1 MDQRTFIKT
10 IALSETQ
17 KDYFIHYLVHPTSA
31 FYHEQFLFRFEQRL
45 DVTVTIRTLTEIV
58 KRHEINRSIFVLE
71 DEPIQKVYSEPI
83 LDFEH
88 VASADWDDKTIRA
101 YLNQELGKS
110 FQLDKGPLF
119 SCRLLDYKEM
129 GSILSFKYHH
139 ICSDGWSVSLMLDEF
154 TMIYQQLIADQEL
167 VIQRTTHHYADFVE
181 WELNYLASQEGEE
194 ARAFWK
200 KKLGGPL
207 KRLELPMDKTRPST
221 PSFKGGISFF
231 TCKHELRDEMIAYRK
246 NHHYQTD
253 VIYLSLFLAFLSR
266 ISGQDDIIIGVPRF
280 GRPQKE
286 FYSIMGPCLVM
297 LPLRIKIPKNCSF
310 KELARLV
317 QEELSLCSRYQNYPF
332 SLIAGEL
339 DYDRDKKYSS
349 FFSTAFVH
357 QKAIKQDGAYFVGN
371 AQNTFQS
378 NDLTIS
384 SYPIHKNISQYDL
397 CFVVEK
403 DNQQDI
409 LAGFEYNAD
418 ILNEETVVKWIADFE
433 AASLFLLKN
442 DSENILMLKSQ
453 AKKDYWTKNFVHLP
467 SFKIL
472 PEDGSS
478 LSSDSTV
485 FEREKF
491 EITGLLSTQ
500 ISRLAQS
507 WDSSAFEIFMS
518 TFLVLLH
525 AESEK
530 EDMALAFRADCDQL
544 QKISFLLLR
553 TDLSGNPLFSELV
566 LQVQRKVKEAYQ
578 YKDGLESLLHG
589 QPEPQILF
597 EMNEEEPH
605 STIDFQFRIHESQ
618 GQLYGTITYHANVFK
633 RETAQRML
641 SQYEYVLQSVI
652 AQPHQ
657 RIRELVSHLNS
668 QFLSNDDYEQL
679 FL

>member
-1 MDQRTFIKT
+1 MKT

-45 DVTVTIRTLTEIV
+45 DVAVTIRTLTEIV

-88 VASADWDDKTIRA
+88 VASADWDDSTIRA
-101 YLNQELGKS
+101 YLNLELSKS
-110 FQLDKGPLF
+110 FQLDEGPLF
-119 SCRLLDYKEM
+119 SCKLLDYKEV
-129 GSILSFKYHH
+129 GSILSLKYHH

-167 VIQRTTHHYADFVE
+167 VIQPSTHHFADFVE
-181 WELNYLASQEGEE
+181 WEQNYLASQEGEE

-207 KRLELPMDKTRPST
+207 KRLELPTDKSRPST

-231 TCKHELRDEMIAYRK
+231 TCKHELRDEMMAYRK

-280 GRPQKE
+280 GRPEKE

-310 KELARLV
+310 RELARLV
-317 QEELSLCSRYQNYPF
+317 QEELSVCSKYQNYPL

-357 QKAIKQDGAYFVGN
+357 QKAIKQDGAIFVGN

-378 NDLTIS
+378 NGLTIS

-397 CFVVEK
+397 CFVVER

-418 ILNEETVVKWIADFE
+418 ILNEETVVKWVADFE

-442 DSENILMLKSQ
+442 DSEDILMLKSQ
-453 AKKDYWTKNFVHLP
+453 AKKDYWTKNFAHLP
-467 SFKIL
+467 SLKIL
-472 PEDGSS
+472 LEEGRS
-478 LSSDSTV
+478 LSSDSTM
-485 FEREKF
+485 FEREKL
-491 EITGLLSTQ
+491 EITGLPSTQ

-507 WDSSAFEIFMS
+507 WDSSSFDIFMS

-530 EDMALAFRADCDQL
+530 EDMALAFRAGWDQL
-544 QKISFLLLR
+544 HEISFLWLR

-566 LQVQRKVKEAYQ
+566 LQVQRKVKEAYL

-589 QPEPQILF
+589 HHEPQILF
-597 EMNEEEPH
+597 EMNEEEPL

-618 GQLYGTITYHANVFK
+618 GQLHGTITYHAHAFK
-633 RETAQRML
+633 SETVQGML

-657 RIRELVSHLNS
+657 RIREIVSHLNS
-668 QFLSNDDYEQL
+668 QFLTNDDYEQL

>member
-1 MDQRTFIKT
+1 MQRTFIKT

-45 DVTVTIRTLTEIV
+45 DVAVTIRTLTEIV

-71 DEPIQKVYSEPI
+71 DEPVQKVYSEPI

-88 VASADWDDKTIRA
+88 LASADWDDTMIRE
-101 YLNQELGKS
+101 YLNQELSKS
-110 FQLDKGPLF
+110 FQLDEGPLF
-119 SCRLLDYKEM
+119 TCRLLDYKDS

-154 TMIYQQLIADQEL
+154 TMIYQQLIADPDL
-167 VIQRTTHHYADFVE
+167 VMKPSTHHYADFVE
-181 WELNYLASQEGEE
+181 WEQNYLASQEGEE

-200 KKLGGPL
+200 KKLDGSL
-207 KRLELPMDKTRPST
+207 KRLELPTDKTRPST

-231 TCKHELRDEMIAYRK
+231 TCKHELRDEINAYRK
-246 NHHYQTD
+246 NHNYQTD
-253 VIYLSLFLAFLSR
+253 VIYLSLFLSFLSR
-266 ISGQDDIIIGVPRF
+266 ISGQDDIIVGVPRF
-280 GRPQKE
+280 GRPQKK

-310 KELARLV
+310 RELAQLL
-317 QEELSLCSRYQNYPF
+317 QEELSLCSAYQNYPF

-339 DYDRDKKYSS
+339 EYDRDKKYTS

-357 QKAIKQDGAYFVGN
+357 QKAIKQNGAFFVGN

-378 NDLTIS
+378 NGLTIS

-442 DSENILMLKSQ
+442 DSENILKLESQ
-453 AKKDYWTKNFVHLP
+453 APKNYWAKNFANL
-467 SFKIL
+467 SSMKIL
-472 PEDGSS
+472 PEEGRS
-478 LSSDSTV
+478 LSSDSTT
-485 FEREKF
+485 FEQEKL
-491 EITGLLSTQ
+491 EITGLLSIQ
-500 ISRLAQS
+500 VSRLAQS
-507 WDSSAFEIFMS
+507 WDSSSFEIFMS
-518 TFLVLLH
+518 TLLVLLH
-525 AESEK
+525 AESDK
-530 EDMALAFRADCDQL
+530 EEITLAFRAEWDQL
-544 QKISFLLLR
+544 HEISFLLLR
-553 TDLSGNPLFSELV
+553 ADLSGNPLFSDLI

-578 YKDGLESLLHG
+578 YKDGLESWQYGHH
-589 QPEPQILF
+589 EPQILF
-597 EMNEEEPH
+597 EMNEEEPL

-618 GQLYGTITYHANVFK
+618 AQLHGTITYHANAFK

-657 RIRELVSHLNS
+657 RIREIVSHLNS